1 MANISLAMPSI
12 HPMLGLD
19 CFPASNHQPEFTAV
33 CITPKADQAVV
44 DGALAM
50 AWTVIDA
57 AQHEPTRTRLLAG
70 CARVSQIDP
79 DRLKA
84 YSFLLFSKLEGAMTS
99 GMVHLGDRL
108 GLYRTLATA
117 PSGGWTT
124 KELAAA
130 AGLQERWVREWAHNQ
145 AAAKLLEWSDGADG
159 VERFSMAPEAVAVL
173 ADADHPAFGMGMFH
187 RLPQTMHLLEE
198 IAVSFRTGVGLDYD
212 AFGPEGAAGIER
224 SFGPWYR
231 NFLVPVAL
239 PALDGVVERLE
250 VGARAIDIGCGAGL
264 AVLTMA
270 AAFPQS
276 RFDGYDISEHALA
289 RGRDLAPRRGL
300 ENAAFHQARRD
311 PIPSDRSVDFVTTF
325 DCIHDMTDP
334 AGMMEVIRGAI
345 RDDGVWLLVDIKGRD
360 SFAENVEKNPMAPMM
375 YGVSVMSCMS
385 SALSEPGGAGLGT
398 LGLPESLARLMTA
411 DAGFTRFR
419 RLAIDHPVNAFYEVR
434 P

>member
-1 MANISLAMPSI
+1 VS
-12 HPMLGLD
+12 
-19 CFPASNHQPEFTAV
+19 E
-33 CITPKADQAVV
+33 V
-44 DGALAM
+44 DA
-50 AWTVIDA
+50 
-57 AQHEPTRTRLLAG
+57 
-70 CARVSQIDP
+70 

-108 GLYRTLATA
+108 GLYRALAAA
-117 PSGGWTT
+117 PVDGFTSQ
-124 KELAAA
+124 ELADA

-145 AAAKLLEWSDGADG
+145 AAAKLLSWSADG
-159 VERFSMAPEAVAVL
+159 EGIERFSMTPEAVAVL
-173 ADADHPAFGMGMFH
+173 ADAEHPAFGMGMFH
-187 RLPQTMHLLEE
+187 RLPQTMQVLER
-198 IAVSFRTGVGLDYD
+198 IAESFRTGVGLDYD

-250 VGARAIDIGCGAGL
+250 AGAKVIDIGCGAGL
-264 AVLTMA
+264 ALMTMA
-270 AAFPQS
+270 AAFPSS
-276 RFDGYDISEHALA
+276 RFDGYDISEYALRRA
-289 RGRDLAPRRGL
+289 RSACAERALD
-300 ENAAFHQARRD
+300 NAGFHQAQVES
-311 PIPSDRSVDFVTTF
+311 IPSDGSVDFVTTF

-334 AGMMEVIRGAI
+334 AGMMETIRSAI
-345 RDDGVWLLVDIKGRD
+345 DADGVWLLVDIKGRD
-360 SFAENVEKNPMAPMM
+360 SFAENIEKNPMAPMM

-398 LGLPESLARLMTA
+398 LGLPESLARQMTA

-419 RLAIDHPVNAFYEVR
+419 KLAIEHPVNAFYEVR